1 MVIEAITG
9 VILVLLVAVLFIV
22 VMLTLVGIATR
33 MWHKR
38 KDSYIIKLFTAWFE
52 WCLRYLVNDDL

>member
-1 MVIEAITG
+1 MVNMITG
-9 VILVLLVAVLFIV
+9 FTFALLVAVVFIV
-22 VMLTLVGIATR
+22 VMLTLVGIGTR

-38 KDSYIIKLFTAWFE
+38 KNSYIIKLFTAWFE